1 MNSVYLPEP
10 CLCGATD
17 CPRCFPGRDRN
28 LDLADRMAELRV
40 EHLWSLKGFDWF
52 REFMECNA
60 SVDDSHLLHNA
71 LQIIYKRPDVDV
83 KSLLRI
89 EYLLREYMKAA
100 EKFCADNDEPWI
112 REVAESEMED
122 A

>member
-1 MNSVYLPEP
+1 MNSVYLPQP

-40 EHLWSLKGFDWF
+40 EYLWSPEGFDWF

-60 SVDDSHLLHNA
+60 SLDACDVLHLA
-71 LQIIYKRPDVDV
+71 LIELAKHPRAADPISVR
-83 KSLLRI
+83 LRQF
-89 EYLLREYMKAA
+89 MKAA

-112 REVAESEMED
+112 REIAEHDMEE